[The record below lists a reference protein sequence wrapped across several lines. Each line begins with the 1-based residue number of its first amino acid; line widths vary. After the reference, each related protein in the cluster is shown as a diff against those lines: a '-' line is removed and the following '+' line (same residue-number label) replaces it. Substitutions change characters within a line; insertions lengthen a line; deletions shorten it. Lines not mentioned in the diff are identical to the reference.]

1 MILRDSGGDGVEQ
14 SNRKVREFA
23 AAFGEHMADEHQA
36 SAMAGRVMGLLL
48 VSQPTER
55 TIDNLAAELQ
65 VSRGA
70 ISMAMKDLLQLGIIE
85 KTARPRDRR
94 RYFSLKR
101 NLWAR
106 LYLDQRANFGDHL
119 EMAERGLD
127 LLRGQPLEAKRPLIE
142 MAAFSRFII
151 EQMPEFIARWEKE
164 SPDLIAALER
174 RHAE

>member
-1 MILRDSGGDGVEQ
+1 MEQ
-14 SNRKVREFA
+14 SNRKAREFA
-23 AAFGEHMADEHQA
+23 AAFGEHMAVEHRS

-48 VSQPTER
+48 VSPSAER
-55 TIDNLAAELQ
+55 TIDDLATELQ

-85 KTARPRDRR
+85 KTTQPRDRR

-106 LYLDQRANFGDHL
+106 LYLDQRANFSDHL
-119 EMAERGLD
+119 EMAKRGLD

-142 MAAFSRFII
+142 MAAFSQFII

-164 SPDLIAALER
+164 SPDLIADLER